1 MRLGTA
7 RIVIILALIVAGV
20 AVLANG
26 FGSASSSVRPASP
39 AGGGA
44 SGTSPGSSAS
54 QPPSQA
60 PNPAPSPQTQ
70 GVKVAVFNGTF
81 TPGLAGQVLQT
92 LTGAGYLQAQ
102 PPGDA
107 PAKVV
112 ATTVVY
118 FRGGA
123 NVAQNRV
130 DAKYIGRKYFAGAHV
145 AMFGAELNGL
155 VSKSTQVAIV
165 IGSDYTPPP

>member
-1 MRLGTA
+1 MSLGTA

-26 FGSASSSVRPASP
+26 FGSASSVRLASR

-44 SGTSPGSSAS
+44 SGTSPGSSPS

-60 PNPAPSPQTQ
+60 PSPVPSPQTR

-81 TPGLAGQVLQT
+81 TPGLAGQVLAT

-118 FRGGA
+118 FRGGS

-130 DAKYIGRKYFAGAHV
+130 DAKYMARKYFAGAHV
-145 AMFGAELNGL
+145 AILSADLSGL